1 VRCIGWTESPRLLFE
16 REMRQRSRI
25 HTLRTVE
32 ALWLLAACAL
42 FAVAVAANSEQ
53 WFQGTLLA
61 AAPALAAVPLH
72 VALAHRA
79 SVRRRRRARGCCARC
94 GYDLRATHER
104 CPECGRRPGRWTVAG
119 FWRAGP
125 KSDRLNDLIIGA
137 LYAALGV
144 MVLAALG
151 VVRPTD
157 AWSPPLA
164 AATGRLLILAG
175 VALLVHDWL
184 RHRGRTV

>member
-1 VRCIGWTESPRLLFE
+1 MPRLY
-16 REMRQRSRI
+16 
-25 HTLRTVE
+25 TLRAAE
-32 ALWLLAACAL
+32 AVWLLAVCAL
-42 FAVAVAANSEQ
+42 FAVAVAADSEQ
-53 WFQGTLLA
+53 WFQATLLA

-79 SVRRRRRARGCCARC
+79 FVRRHRRARGCCASC

-104 CPECGRRPGRWTVAG
+104 CPECGRRPDRWTVAG

-125 KSDRLNDLIIGA
+125 KSDRLNDLIIGG

-144 MVLAALG
+144 TTLASLG
-151 VVRPTD
+151 VVHPTD

-164 AATGRLLILAG
+164 LAVGRLLILAG
-175 VALLVHDWL
+175 VALVAHDWV
-184 RHRGRTV
+184 RHRGKTV